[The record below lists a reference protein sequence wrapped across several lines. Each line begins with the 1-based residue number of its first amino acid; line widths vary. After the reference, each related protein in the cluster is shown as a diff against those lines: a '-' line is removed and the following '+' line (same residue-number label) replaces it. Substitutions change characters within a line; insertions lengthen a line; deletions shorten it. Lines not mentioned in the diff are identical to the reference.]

1 MEGGKGGVGGCCWKR
16 RGEHANGAKGMKEG
30 ERGEGISD
38 VL

>member
-30 ERGEGISD
+30 ERGARN
-38 VL
+38 L